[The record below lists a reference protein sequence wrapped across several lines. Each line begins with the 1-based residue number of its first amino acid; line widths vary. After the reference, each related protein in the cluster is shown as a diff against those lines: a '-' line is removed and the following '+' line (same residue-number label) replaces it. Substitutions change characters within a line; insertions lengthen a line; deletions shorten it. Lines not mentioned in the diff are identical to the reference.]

1 MAWDFSTDPAYADQ
15 LKWVE
20 DFVREECEP
29 LDLIIRE
36 SHDLD
41 DPVRQALIPPLQAI
55 VKERGLWATHLGPR
69 LGGPGYGQVK
79 LALLNEILGRSECAP
94 IVFGSQAPDSGNS
107 EILAHYGTPELK
119 QRYLE
124 PLLDNR
130 IISCFSMTEPQGG
143 SDPKVFTTRAVPD
156 GDEWVIDGEKWFSS
170 FADIAAFIIVMA
182 VTDPDAPPYE
192 RHSMFVVPRETAG
205 INVLRNVG
213 LGYEPLGGGREGYV
227 RYEGVRVPADH
238 MLGPR
243 GGAFVVAQT
252 RLGGGRIHHA
262 MRTVGLV
269 RRIFDMLCERAVS
282 RHTQGEML
290 GSKQLVQ
297 EMVAD
302 SWMEIEAFRLLTL
315 RTAWKIDQ
323 LDDPPPDPTLP
334 PSEAATS
341 SPGRSGYKA
350 VRTDIAAVKAMMQK
364 VLHDVSARALQIH
377 GSLGT
382 THEMPFVQ
390 HLVESFVLGLADG
403 PTEVHKVTL
412 ARQVLKDYSPA
423 PDMFPSEH
431 LLRLRAAAEAKVAD
445 RLKGIPRPG

>member
-1 MAWDFSTDPAYADQ
+1 MAWDFSTDPEYADQ

-29 LDLIIRE
+29 LDLIIEE
-36 SHDLD
+36 SHDLT
-41 DPVRQALIPPLQAI
+41 DPVRQALIPPLQQI
-55 VKERGLWATHLGPR
+55 VKDRGLWATHLGPH
-69 LGGPGYGQVK
+69 LGGPGYGQMK

-119 QRYLE
+119 ERYLE

-130 IISCFSMTEPQGG
+130 IVSCFSMTEPQGG
-143 SDPKVFTTRAVPD
+143 SDPKTFTCTAVPD
-156 GDEWVIDGEKWFSS
+156 GDGWVINGEKWFSS
-170 FADIAAFIIVMA
+170 FADIASFLIVMV

-192 RHSMFVVPRETAG
+192 RQSMFVVPRETPG

-213 LGYEPLGGGREGYV
+213 LGYQPRGGGREGYV
-227 RYEGVRVPADH
+227 RYEDVRVPADH

-290 GSKQLVQ
+290 GNKQLVQ

-315 RTAWKIDQ
+315 QTAWKIDQ

-334 PSEAATS
+334 PYEA
-341 SPGRSGYKA
+341 
-350 VRTDIAAVKAMMQK
+350 
-364 VLHDVSARALQIH
+364 
-377 GSLGT
+377 
-382 THEMPFVQ
+382 
-390 HLVESFVLGLADG
+390 
-403 PTEVHKVTL
+403 
-412 ARQVLKDYSPA
+412 
-423 PDMFPSEH
+423 
-431 LLRLRAAAEAKVAD
+431 
-445 RLKGIPRPG
+445 

>member
-1 MAWDFSTDPAYADQ
+1 
-15 LKWVE
+15 
-20 DFVREECEP
+20 
-29 LDLIIRE
+29 
-36 SHDLD
+36 
-41 DPVRQALIPPLQAI
+41 
-55 VKERGLWATHLGPR
+55 
-69 LGGPGYGQVK
+69 VK
-79 LALLNEILGRSECAP
+79 LALLNEVLGRSECAP

-130 IISCFSMTEPQGG
+130 IVSCFSMTEPQGG
-143 SDPKVFTTRAVPD
+143 ADPKVFTTTAVHD
-156 GDEWVIDGEKWFSS
+156 GDDWVINGEKWFSS
-170 FADIAAFIIVMA
+170 FASMASFLIVMA
-182 VTDPDAPPYE
+182 VTDPDAPPYQ
-192 RHSMFVVPRETAG
+192 RHSMFVVPAETPG
-205 INVLRNVG
+205 INVLRDVG
-213 LGYEPLGGGREGYV
+213 MGYQTLGGGREGYV
-227 RYEGVRVPADH
+227 RYENVRVPADH

-282 RHTQGEML
+282 RYTQGEQL
-290 GSKQLVQ
+290 SSKQLVQ

-315 RTAWKIDQ
+315 QTAWKIDRHN
-323 LDDPPPDPTLP
+323 D
-334 PSEAATS
+334 
-341 SPGRSGYKA
+341 YKA
-350 VRTDIAAVKAMMQK
+350 VRADISAVKAMMQK
-364 VLHDVSARALQIH
+364 VLHDVSARALQLH

-412 ARQVLKDYSPA
+412 ARELLKDRKPA

-431 LLRLRAAAEAKVAD
+431 LLRLREAAEAKFAD
-445 RLKGIPRPG
+445 KLAGIERG